1 MKDKTGK
8 ALAFLASS
16 AIGFLIVNNINLDK
30 LQTSFQLN
38 AVEYQKAIEERN
50 KLYKEI
56 EFTKEEND
64 MLREKINTYDEN
76 DDEKKEKLIEDMKNQ
91 VKDYGTI
98 IGQSEVKGPGLIVK
112 VNDGDI
118 NRKEDTPFET
128 WRKIFHD
135 NDMAFLLNDIRNA
148 GAEAIA
154 VNNHRVLPYTGVE
167 CGWAFILFEDQS
179 TEAAPFY
186 IYMIGDPE
194 QMKSYLLAEGSYLQ
208 NLILRKLKV
217 EIEVKEEI
225 VIPST
230 LQNTDVKFM
239 QRYEGEQ

>member
-16 AIGFLIVNNINLDK
+16 AIGFLIVNNINLEK

-56 EFTKEEND
+56 EFTQEEND
-64 MLREKINTYDEN
+64 MLRDKIDSYDDN
-76 DDEKKEKLIEDMKNQ
+76 DDAKQEKLIEDMKNQ
-91 VKDYGTI
+91 VKDYGTL
-98 IGQSEVKGPGLIVK
+98 IGQSEVKGPGLVIK

-167 CGWAFILFEDQS
+167 CGWAFILFEDES

-208 NLILRKLKV
+208 NLILRKLNV
-217 EIEVKEEI
+217 EIEVKDEI

>member
-16 AIGFLIVNNINLDK
+16 AIGFLIVNNINLEK

-56 EFTKEEND
+56 EFTQEEND
-64 MLREKINTYDEN
+64 MLRDKIDSYDDN
-76 DDEKKEKLIEDMKNQ
+76 DDAKQEKLIEDMKNQ
-91 VKDYGTI
+91 VRDYGTL
-98 IGQSEVKGPGLIVK
+98 IGQSEVKGPGLVIK

-148 GAEAIA
+148 GAEAVA

-167 CGWAFILFEDQS
+167 CGWAFILFEDES

-186 IYMIGDPE
+186 VYMIGDPE

-208 NLILRKLKV
+208 NLILRKLNV
-217 EIEVKEEI
+217 EIEVKDEI